1 MLEEYKKKRN
11 FVRTPEPRG
20 NTRQSRVYNSRSR
33 FVVQKH
39 DATRLH
45 YDFRLEDKKEGVL
58 KSWAVPKG
66 ISLDPKIKRLAV
78 LTEDHPLD
86 YLLFEG
92 VIPEGSYGAGSVIV
106 WDTGTYATEEDI
118 SEQFKRGKVTFSL
131 FGHKLRGKF
140 KLVRINSRKEQ
151 EENQWLLMKSTDGLE
166 SEEDL
171 TIKRPESVLTGRTND
186 DLAIGKDEE
195 DEDKKLDRR
204 RKNSSIAKA
213 TKVNSNTRN
222 VEDTTERQAN
232 EALRYPNNITP
243 TLTDQQQQQKEFPT
257 KIKPM
262 LSTLVDKPFDSKD
275 WVFEIKWDGV
285 RSILF
290 LHKKKGIL
298 ELQSRN
304 GKSITHRY
312 PELVKEL
319 IPSPSST
326 TSTLTSSHSPPHPST
341 SSVIKCKDS
350 VVLDGEIVVLDKKND
365 IPNFQNHQR
374 RMNVDLIKEI
384 ESLSKEIPAT
394 YYFFDIL
401 YIDGINLQ
409 GLPFLERRRILSD
422 VITEKNARIK
432 ISHFIE
438 EQGQEVFDKTKSMG
452 LEGLIAKHKSSKYVQ
467 GIRSRDWLKIK
478 HIKTQDCVVIGYI
491 RGEGNRENYF
501 GSLLLAVYDPRNNKL
516 RFVGHTGSGFDF
528 VQLDKVY
535 TRLKALG
542 IEKCPIDYVPYTN
555 RPPVWIRP
563 ELVAEVKFSDWTS
576 EKIMRAPIFLRFRE
590 DKAPKDCL
598 IEGEKPTD
606 KVLEDI
612 TTVKLKESKK
622 PNEQVLVN
630 KPADRDNVY
639 SSSSFFSNLDK
650 IFWDKTS
657 THPKLT
663 KKDLII
669 YYDKIGSF
677 ILPYL
682 KDRPLSL
689 SRYPDGA
696 KGKSFYHKNW
706 NQENTPSFVQTAK
719 IYSESRESNTI
730 NYIICNNK
738 ETLLWLANLGCIE
751 MHPWYSRIN
760 DFELCQE
767 RNDILYEEKCGLN
780 FPDFI
785 IFDLDPY
792 IYSGYEVKG
801 QEPEYNHKG
810 FRATVDVA
818 YLLKDFFDSLRIE
831 SFIKISGRT
840 GLHIFVPIA
849 NLYSYEQ
856 TRAFAEVVGNIL
868 VRRYPEKITMEWDT
882 TKRKGK
888 VFFDHNQNA
897 RGKTIASVF
906 SARPTESATISMPI
920 TWNDLSNVLPT
931 DYTILNVPDILNKK
945 SVNPWDNILEKKQDL
960 NKILENISQ
969 LFR

>member
-1 MLEEYKKKRN
+1 MLEEYNKKRN
-11 FVRTPEPRG
+11 FARTSEPRG
-20 NTRQSRVYNSRSR
+20 TTKQSRVDNKRSR

-92 VIPEGSYGAGSVIV
+92 VIPEGSYGAGTVIV
-106 WDTGTYATEEDI
+106 WDTGIYETEEDM
-118 SEQFKRGKVTFSL
+118 SEQFKRGKITFSL
-131 FGHKLRGKF
+131 FGQKLRGKF
-140 KLVRINSRKEQ
+140 KLIRIHSREEQ
-151 EENQWLLMKSTDGLE
+151 EEENQWLLMKSADGLE

-171 TIKRPESVLTGRTND
+171 TINRPESVLTGRTND
-186 DLAIGKDEE
+186 DLRIGKDEE
-195 DEDKKLDRR
+195 DEDKKDRR
-204 RKNSSIAKA
+204 QKNSSIAKA
-213 TKVNSNTRN
+213 NFARN
-222 VEDTTERQAN
+222 VVNTTERQSIKAQMTY
-232 EALRYPNNITP
+232 ANNITTA
-243 TLTDQQQQQKEFPT
+243 TLTDQQLQQEFPT

-262 LSTLVDKPFDSKD
+262 LSTLVDKPFNSKD

-285 RSILF
+285 RSIL
-290 LHKKKGIL
+290 LMHKKKGIL

-319 IPSPSST
+319 TFSS
-326 TSTLTSSHSPPHPST
+326 ST
-341 SSVIKCKDS
+341 SSSSSSSSTSSIIKCKES
-350 VVLDGEIVVLDKKND
+350 VVLDGEIVVLDRKNG
-365 IPNFQNHQR
+365 IPSFQSHQR
-374 RMNVDLIKEI
+374 RMNVDFIKEI

-401 YIDGINLQ
+401 YLDGINLQ
-409 GLPFLERRRILSD
+409 DLSFSERRRILSD
-422 VITEKNARIK
+422 VITEENARIK

-438 EQGQEVFDKTKSMG
+438 DQGKEVFDKTKSMG
-452 LEGLIAKHKSSKYVQ
+452 LEGLIAKHKTSKYVQ

-478 HIKTQDCVVIGYI
+478 HIKTQDCVVIGCT

-501 GSLLLAVYDPRNNKL
+501 GSLLLAVYDSKSSKL

-528 VQLDKVY
+528 GQLDEIYEK
-535 TRLKALG
+535 LKG
-542 IEKCPIDYVPYTN
+542 MQIEKCPIDYVPYTN

-606 KVLEDI
+606 KVLEEEP
-612 TTVKLKESKK
+612 VKLGESEK
-622 PNEQVLVN
+622 PSEQDLVN
-630 KPADRDNVY
+630 KSADSDNNVY
-639 SSSSFFSNLDK
+639 SSSSSFSNLDK

-657 THPKLT
+657 THPQLT
-663 KKDLII
+663 KKDLIK
-669 YYDKIGSF
+669 YYDNISTH
-677 ILPYL
+677 ILSHL

-689 SRYPDGA
+689 SRYPDGI

-706 NQENTPSFVQTAK
+706 NQENKPPFVQTAK
-719 IYSESRESNTI
+719 IYSESREDNII

-767 RNDILYEEKCGLN
+767 RNSILYEEKCGLN

-792 IYSGYEVKG
+792 IYSGQENKD

-810 FRATVDVA
+810 FRAAVEVA
-818 YLLKDFFDSLRIE
+818 YLLKDFFDNLRIE
-831 SFIKISGRT
+831 SFIKTSGKT

-849 NLYSYEQ
+849 NQYTYEQ

-868 VRRYPEKITMEWDT
+868 LRSHPEKITMEWDT
-882 TKRKGK
+882 TKRSGK

-906 SARPTESATISMPI
+906 SARPTESATVSMPI
-920 TWNDLSNVLPT
+920 TWNDLSSVFPT

-945 SVNPWDNILEKKQDL
+945 SVNPWDYMLEKKQDL
-960 NKILENISQ
+960 NKILENVSQ

>member
-1 MLEEYKKKRN
+1 MLKEYNKKRN

-20 NTRQSRVYNSRSR
+20 TTKQSRVDNKRSK

-45 YDFRLEDKKEGVL
+45 YDFRLEDKKEEVL

-92 VIPEGSYGAGSVIV
+92 IIPEGSYGAGTVIV
-106 WDTGTYATEEDI
+106 WDTGTYETEEDI
-118 SEQFKRGKVTFSL
+118 SEQFKRGKITFSL
-131 FGHKLRGKF
+131 FGQKLRGKF
-140 KLVRINSRKEQ
+140 KLVRIYSREEQ

-171 TIKRPESVLTGRTND
+171 TINKPESVLTGRTND
-186 DLAIGKDEE
+186 DLKIGKDE

-204 RKNSSIAKA
+204 QKNSSISKA
-213 TKVNSNTRN
+213 TKVSNIRN
-222 VEDTTERQAN
+222 VVNTIERQAN
-232 EALRYPNNITP
+232 EAQMTYANNITT
-243 TLTDQQQQQKEFPT
+243 TLTDQQQQQQQKGEFPT

-285 RSILF
+285 RSILL
-290 LHKKKGIL
+290 LHKRKGIL

-319 IPSPSST
+319 
-326 TSTLTSSHSPPHPST
+326 TSTSSSLTSSSSST
-341 SSVIKCKDS
+341 SSVIKCKES
-350 VVLDGEIVVLDKKND
+350 VVLDGEIVVLDKKNG
-365 IPNFQNHQR
+365 IPSFQSHQR
-374 RMNVDLIKEI
+374 RMNVNFIKEI

-409 GLPFLERRRILSD
+409 SLPFLERRRILSD
-422 VITEKNARIK
+422 IITEENARIK
-432 ISHFIE
+432 ISHFID
-438 EQGQEVFDKTKSMG
+438 EQGQEIFDKSKSMG

-478 HIKTQDCVVIGYI
+478 HIKTQDCVVIGYT

-501 GSLLLAVYDPRNNKL
+501 GSLLLAVYDPRNSKL

-528 VQLDKVY
+528 VQLDEIYKK
-535 TRLKALG
+535 LKAMK
-542 IEKCPIDYVPYTN
+542 IEKCPIDHVPYTN

-590 DKAPKDCL
+590 DKVPKDCV
-598 IEGEKPTD
+598 IEGERPTQ
-606 KVLEDI
+606 KVLEEP
-612 TTVKLKESKK
+612 VKEEERESKK
-622 PNEQVLVN
+622 PNEQDVVN
-630 KPADRDNVY
+630 KPADSDNVY
-639 SSSSFFSNLDK
+639 SSSSFSNLDK

-657 THPKLT
+657 THPQLT

-669 YYDKIGSF
+669 YYDKISSH

-689 SRYPDGA
+689 SRYPDGI

-706 NQENTPSFVQTAK
+706 NQENKPPFVQTAK
-719 IYSESRESNTI
+719 IYSESREGNII

-760 DFELCQE
+760 DFELCQK
-767 RNDILYEEKCGLN
+767 RDDILYEEKCGLN

-785 IFDLDPY
+785 VFDLDPY
-792 IYSGYEVKG
+792 IYSGKEAKG

-810 FRATVDVA
+810 FKAAVEVA
-818 YLLKDFFDSLRIE
+818 YLLKDFFDNLRIE
-831 SFIKISGRT
+831 SFVKTSGKT

-849 NLYSYEQ
+849 NLYTYAQ
-856 TRAFAEVVGNIL
+856 TRAFAEIIGKIL
-868 VRRYPEKITMEWDT
+868 LRRYPEKITMEWDT

-920 TWNDLSNVLPT
+920 TWNNLSSVLPT

-945 SVNPWDNILEKKQDL
+945 LVNPWSNMLEKKQDL